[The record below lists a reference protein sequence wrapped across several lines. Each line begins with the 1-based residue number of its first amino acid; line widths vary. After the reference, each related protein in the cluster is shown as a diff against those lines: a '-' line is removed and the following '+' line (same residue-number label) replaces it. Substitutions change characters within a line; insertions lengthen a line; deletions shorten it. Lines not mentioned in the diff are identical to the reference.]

1 MPLLQNLPYVKV
13 NVLFT
18 DTIIKFLIV
27 NSALFCG
34 MKMDK
39 KLLLQEDGNTQK
51 VKEISMMRD
60 AQKLKM
66 ILGKLSWKILA
77 MLAEE
82 EMYPLQVARQ
92 LGIHE
97 QKVYYHIRKLAKAG
111 AITVEKEEKKK
122 GATAKYYKTVS
133 PAFGI
138 EFPRG
143 YKTIQSLSLLSMDEQ
158 IQGFFKEFI
167 NENGAFGGKIVVGS
181 PAPHGPFK
189 TSARD
194 GHYAAHLALFIGQF
208 AKMPA
213 EFVVKLDVDVK
224 AEKEEKN
231 DLILVGGPGTNL
243 LTQEINEFLPIRF
256 NMQSSDQGFLLGG
269 LSSQKTSRVYTADVA
284 GLIAKIVN
292 PWDNTNRIVVLA
304 GNKAV
309 GTKACVLALTNFWKK
324 TLQGY
329 HGNDAFA
336 TVIQGFDLDG
346 DGKVDAIE
354 VTE

>member
-1 MPLLQNLPYVKV
+1 MRCMCLRDN
-13 NVLFT
+13 
-18 DTIIKFLIV
+18 
-27 NSALFCG
+27 
-34 MKMDK
+34 MDK
-39 KLLLQEDGNTQK
+39 KLLLQDEGNTQK

-66 ILGKLSWKILA
+66 ILGKLSWKILT
-77 MLAEE
+77 LLSEK
-82 EMYPLQVARQ
+82 EMYPLEIARQ

-111 AITVEKEEKKK
+111 AITVQREEKKK

-143 YKTIQSLSLLSMDEQ
+143 YKTIPSLSLIGLEKQ
-158 IQGFFKEFI
+158 VQEFFKEFVD
-167 NENGAFGGKIVVGS
+167 EKGAFEGKIVVGS
-181 PAPHGPFK
+181 PAPHGPFR

-208 AKMPA
+208 AKMPVDFA
-213 EFVVKLDVDVK
+213 VKLDVDVK
-224 AEKEEKN
+224 VEKEEKN
-231 DLILVGGPGTNL
+231 NLILVGGPGTNL
-243 LTQEINEFLPIRF
+243 LTQEINDYLPIRF
-256 NMQSSDQGFLLGG
+256 IMQSSDEGFLLGG
-269 LSSQKTSRVYTADVA
+269 LSSKKTSRVYTADVV

-292 PWDNTNRIVVLA
+292 PWDTTKRIVVLA

-309 GTKACVLALTNFWKK
+309 GTKACVLALANFWKK
-324 TLQGY
+324 TLQEY
-329 HGNDAFA
+329 HGGDTFA
-336 TVIQGFDLDG
+336 VVIQGFDLDG